1 MTVISFI
8 DWKGNEKVDLSDIDL
23 SLAIAEE
30 KEAEYEN
37 DDLP

>member
-8 DWKGNEKVDLSDIDL
+8 DWNGNEKVDLSDIAL
-23 SLAIAEE
+23 SLDIAEE
-30 KEAEYEN
+30 KEAEDEN